1 MSSRMASAA
10 TTTPPEIP
18 TPTLLPPL
26 GAATAPMTTSAP
38 APSARSQRPRSGLGR
53 TARLDIAESLRS
65 RWFAVYTL
73 VFGGIVALL
82 FLFGLTE
89 SRVLGF
95 IGLSRLLVTYIQLT
109 MAILPIFVLIT
120 TVRSVAGDREAGV
133 FEYLLSLP
141 VSLGAWYW
149 GKFIGRWLVVFL
161 PVAAAMAAAVGIALL
176 RGIDVP
182 WPMFGYYTALL
193 AAMSACFLGFG
204 MLISSIARSTD
215 VAQGAAFLL
224 WLALLLFLDLI
235 LLGVMIQGRVA
246 PEVAVGV
253 ALINPLQVFRTAA
266 LALFDPQLIVLGPAA
281 YVILD
286 HFGAHGFM
294 AFALAYPTLI
304 GLLAAGAGFVV
315 FRRGDLP

>member
-1 MSSRMASAA
+1 MKQ
-10 TTTPPEIP
+10 
-18 TPTLLPPL
+18 LWL
-26 GAATAPMTTSAP
+26 
-38 APSARSQRPRSGLGR
+38 
-53 TARLDIAESLRS
+53 TARLDIVESLRA
-65 RWFAVYTL
+65 RWFLIYTG

-109 MAILPIFVLIT
+109 MAIMPIFVLIT

-141 VSLGAWYW
+141 VGLAAWFW
-149 GKFIGRWLVVFL
+149 GKILGRYLVIFAPVFL
-161 PVAAAMAAAVGIALL
+161 AMLAAVGIAM
-176 RGIDVP
+176 IKEIEIP
-182 WPMFGYYTALL
+182 WDMFGYYTALL
-193 AAMSACFLGFG
+193 AAMAACFLGLG
-204 MLISSIARSTD
+204 MLISAIARSTD
-215 VAQGAAFLL
+215 MAQGAAFLT
-224 WLALLLFLDLI
+224 WLILLLFLDLI

-246 PEVAVGV
+246 PEVAIGI
-253 ALINPLQVFRTAA
+253 ALANPLQVFRTAA

-286 HFGAHGFM
+286 TFGATGYKL
-294 AFALAYPTLI
+294 FALAYPTALGLI
-304 GLLAAGAGFVV
+304 AAGLGYFL